1 MADEIMERDVQAGI
15 EMAWHKKTKV
25 VPVVQFADA
34 FPFEI
39 NRTPL
44 SFAIA
49 NDAVRASLEA
59 FLDIASKYQAGG
71 KGITKATVA
80 DAKAKADDALRL
92 LQTSSLPGFAA
103 FVADDDKLICG
114 KPVPDT
120 YGAMTN
126 AQFWAT
132 CSDALE
138 GTGAVIESAGT
149 MMDRTRR
156 FLTIKLPDDATKI
169 GGRTFKNRISMIDAI
184 DQTLKFHAVNTSV
197 CVVCANTARMVIGD
211 TSGEF
216 HFQLKHT
223 SGFIEKIED
232 MESVIEGMIGV
243 QAHFNEAL
251 RIAAEVP
258 LSVDDA
264 RPLFAGWL
272 GEKAKG
278 GISSRAV
285 NTSDRLVELFTK
297 GAGNNGETLL
307 DAVSAVTD
315 FYSHESSGGEDL
327 VKQSLSSEFG
337 AGSTAKTKFIN
348 SLFLTAKGRVLEV
361 DQDGIRDTQRRG
373 IRLLSDYAAAN
384 PK

>member
-1 MADEIMERDVQAGI
+1 MADEIMDRDVQAGI

-25 VPVVQFADA
+25 VPVVQFSDA

-39 NRTPL
+39 KRQ
-44 SFAIA
+44 AIY
-49 NDAVRASLEA
+49 V
-59 FLDIASKYQAGG
+59 QTG
-71 KGITKATVA
+71 K
-80 DAKAKADDALRL
+80 
-92 LQTSSLPGFAA
+92 LQKIEGYEVFI
-103 FVADDDKLICG
+103 ADDDKLICG
-114 KPVPDT
+114 KPVAST

-132 CSDALE
+132 CSDSLE
-138 GTGAVIESAGT
+138 GTGAIIESAGT

-169 GGRTFKNRISMIDAI
+169 GGRVFKSRISLIDSI

-197 CVVCANTARMVIGD
+197 CIVCANTAKMVIGD
-211 TSGEF
+211 HSGEF
-216 HFQLKHT
+216 HFAEKHT
-223 SGFIEKIED
+223 SNFIARIEGMEK
-232 MESVIEGMIGV
+232 VIEGMVGV
-243 QAHFNEAL
+243 QAQFNEAL
-251 RIAAEVP
+251 RIASEVP

-264 RPLFAGWL
+264 RPLFAGWI

-285 NTSDRLVELFTK
+285 NTADRLVELFVK

-327 VKQSLSSEFG
+327 VKQALSSEFG